1 MSRLIDLTGQRF
13 GMLTVLRRAESRNG
27 KVCWTCRCECGST
40 IEVSGNNLKRGHTVS
55 CGCKRVLPYIGK
67 RFGRLTVL
75 EKTNEKIRH
84 GSTWSPLWKC
94 QCDCGNTTLVRL
106 DSITSGN
113 IQSCGCQ
120 ENEGKTE
127 KMREAAGFIS
137 GTQLSKIRRIMEH
150 NTSAADED
158 MIGVNYDPKTRK
170 WRATITFQGVRH
182 RLGSYD
188 TPREAAAVRREAE
201 RKWFEPMLKAFL
213 SSSESSSDRRKINT
227 DNSGV

>member
-106 DSITSGN
+106 VPSL
-113 IQSCGCQ
+113 
-120 ENEGKTE
+120 
-127 KMREAAGFIS
+127 RVIS
-137 GTQLSKIRRIMEH
+137 K
-150 NTSAADED
+150 
-158 MIGVNYDPKTRK
+158 
-170 WRATITFQGVRH
+170 
-182 RLGSYD
+182 
-188 TPREAAAVRREAE
+188 AAAVRKTKEKQKKCGKPPGLSAAHSS
-201 RKWFEPMLKAFL
+201 RKPQ
-213 SSSESSSDRRKINT
+213 NHGT
-227 DNSGV
+227 

>member
-13 GMLTVLRRAESRNG
+13 GMLTVLHRSEQPHSC
-27 KVCWTCRCECGST
+27 VYWVCRCDCGNT
-40 IEVSGNNLKRGHTVS
+40 IEVTGNNLKRGHTVS
-55 CGCKRVLPYIGK
+55 CGCKRVLPYLGK

-94 QCDCGNTTLVRL
+94 QCDCGNMTLVRL

-150 NTSAADED
+150 NATAADDD

-170 WRATITFQGVRH
+170 WRATLTFQGVRH

-188 TPREAAAVRREAE
+188 TPREAAVARKAAE
-201 RKWFEPMLKAFL
+201 REWFEPMLKVVF
-213 SSSESSSDRRKINT
+213 
-227 DNSGV
+227 